1 MVETTSQDAA
11 RYYTAHFWSLI
22 CSIQAGTF
30 WTLGSRC
37 TCTCSTRSWA
47 HWVSAWFQRDVFY
60 KEPIEKRGWSQSPY
74 RRLYCK
80 PKRSHW
86 PSYMAGLNLPG
97 LGRFSWTKHGMGIE
111 WNWACKNGA
120 LVGFLDESLFKS
132 WWIIQIFWKEWTIIG
147 NYFRNYHGLPLKFRD
162 WTPKNAPNFGAKNQ
176 ARRGRR
182 RSRSW
187 SGGVWHAMG
196 VLMMQLPRFGKNV
209 QIQTDHTLWWTYK
222 KQWKMAIEVN

>member
-1 MVETTSQDAA
+1 MDIYWNIHGIQLEYSMHLGLLKMIWLLFPMAPKSRDCFIFPLEKSTINILLEWLKPPARMLQDTTLVI
-11 RYYTAHFWSLI
+11 FGLI

-47 HWVSAWFQRDVFY
+47 HWVSAWFQRDVLS
-60 KEPIEKRGWSQSPY
+60 KQPIEKRGWSQSPY

-111 WNWACKNGA
+111 
-120 LVGFLDESLFKS
+120 SLSLQKWSFDGLS
-132 WWIIQIFWKEWTIIG
+132 GWI
-147 NYFRNYHGLPLKFRD
+147 
-162 WTPKNAPNFGAKNQ
+162 
-176 ARRGRR
+176 
-182 RSRSW
+182 
-187 SGGVWHAMG
+187 V
-196 VLMMQLPRFGKNV
+196 V
-209 QIQTDHTLWWTYK
+209 
-222 KQWKMAIEVN
+222 